1 MPLGRGPIQPDRLRL
16 LGLIVLL
23 VIVACADSEPSV
35 TSTTQLSTT
44 STTLLRSTTTT
55 PAPSTTA
62 TAPATTTSTVEDSLD
77 EFRVEGGVVFGGSG
91 QLVVDLGSE
100 VRFVVVTDTADH
112 IHVHGYDLFFD
123 TRPGEAVEIEFV
135 ADVPGV
141 FEIELEDSGLLL
153 LELEV
158 S

>member
-35 TSTTQLSTT
+35 TSTTQLSAT
-44 STTLLRSTTTT
+44 STTLLRSTTT

-62 TAPATTTSTVEDSLD
+62 TAPATTTSTVEGSLV